1 MEPSALDEVLNAVC
15 RKLSAYQRCQQ
26 IGGICRWLQDPLYK
40 ANYYLSVMEFRQQ
53 TLERLQKFVDRRY
66 FVTKDYIDSEP
77 AAALSLALLCV
88 L

>member
-1 MEPSALDEVLNAVC
+1 M
-15 RKLSAYQRCQQ
+15 
-26 IGGICRWLQDPLYK
+26 QDPLYK

-77 AAALSLALLCV
+77 AAALSLALLCA